1 MAVFNLDFY
10 NQIDS
15 YSDGDI
21 EDVLLAYAKGEIT
34 WEQLVEAG
42 NPYAALYH
50 FSPLRENILNWYPFE
65 KDATVLEI
73 GSGCGA
79 ITGILCEKAGKVTS
93 VELSKRRASINFARH
108 KDLDNLEIMVG
119 NLNDM
124 TFPKKFD
131 YVVLNGVLEYAMSFT
146 EGDRPYETFLK
157 GIKEFLKEDGHM
169 LIAIENRLGLKYFN
183 GAPEDHTNHYF
194 EGINEYLD
202 NETVRTFSKTELSAL
217 LNACDLAAQRFYYP
231 YPDYKFPAEIFT
243 DETILKFGYGKP
255 FINLDE
261 KRYLLFH
268 ENSLWN
274 TLTKEEVTASFANSF
289 LVDASKSAWQASNE
303 KLYVKINN
311 DRKDAFRI
319 GTSIERQ
326 QGEMKVVKYPL
337 CKQAASHIRTLY
349 KNGNNTPSALFQ
361 NLQGTLVDGG
371 GIAYPYLVS
380 NSLDSEVE
388 RLIDKGQVDEMI
400 ATLHQLFDA
409 YGKDAKESADYQ
421 TDAFQKVFGQITI
434 DKALP
439 CVQPANIDLIC
450 DNIFP
455 TENGYQVIDGEW
467 VFDMPIPLAFVI
479 WRCINELYT
488 KHSALN
494 AVIDRKSFMEEFAID
509 DSMSEVFWQ
518 WATYFAKEY
527 VGSAKLES
535 YVQPME
541 MISIDDILQEKRKE
555 HMLCSSLYV
564 DLGDGFSEE
573 QKLYSEVVLDKGHFS
588 ITYDLNKVTDD
599 LQQIRALRF
608 DPLEGQACVC
618 NIEQVTGLQPIAV
631 NAAEESEQG
640 HVFLTTDPAYF
651 LEGEVSSN
659 KITVEGT
666 IRKMSASEQMEQT
679 TKALAKKTEEW
690 KKAHEQLVAEKAS
703 IENEHE
709 RLIAEYKELRQAYE
723 QVVKD
728 IEDIQSSRAWKMLNK
743 LKGN

>member
-21 EDVLLAYAKGEIT
+21 EDILLAYAKGEIT
-34 WEQLVEAG
+34 WEQLGEAG

-108 KDLDNLEIMVG
+108 KELDNLEIMVG

-124 TFPKKFD
+124 TFPQKFD
-131 YVVLNGVLEYAMSFT
+131 YVVLNGVFEYAMSFT
-146 EGDRPYETFLK
+146 KGDRPYETFLK
-157 GIKEFLKEDGHM
+157 GIMQFLKEDGHM

-194 EGINEYLD
+194 EGINEYPD
-202 NETVRTFSKTELSAL
+202 NETVRTFSKSELSEL
-217 LNACDLAAQRFYYP
+217 LSACDLTAQRFYYP

-243 DETILKFGYGKP
+243 DETILGFGYGKP

-261 KRYLLFH
+261 KRYLLFN
-268 ENSLWN
+268 ERPLWN
-274 TLTKEEVTASFANSF
+274 TLTKEEITASFANSF
-289 LVDASKSAWQASNE
+289 LVDASKKEWQADNE

-311 DRKDAFRI
+311 DRADAFRI

-349 KNGNNTPSALFQ
+349 KNGNSTPSALFQ

-371 GIAYPYLVS
+371 GIAYPYLMS

-388 RLIDKGQVDEMI
+388 QLIEKGQADAIV
-400 ATLHQLFDA
+400 TLLHQVFDA
-409 YGKDAKESADYQ
+409 YGKDAKDCADYE
-421 TDAFQKVFGQITI
+421 TDAFKKVFGQVTME
-434 DKALP
+434 KALP

-455 TENGYQVIDGEW
+455 TEKGYQVIDGEW

-488 KHSALN
+488 KHAPLPK
-494 AVIDRKSFMEEFAID
+494 VIERKSFMAEFGID
-509 DSMSEVFWQ
+509 DSMSEVFWH

-535 YVQPME
+535 YIQPME
-541 MISIDDILQEKRKE
+541 MFSIDQILQEKRLE
-555 HMLCSSLYV
+555 HLLCSSLYV
-564 DLGDGFSEE
+564 DLGEGFSEE
-573 QKLYSEVVLDKGHFS
+573 QKLYSEVLLERDHFS
-588 ITYDLNKVTDD
+588 ITYDLHKITDD
-599 LQQIRALRF
+599 LQKIQALRF
-608 DPLEGQACVC
+608 DPLEGHACVC
-618 NIEQVTGLQPIAV
+618 NIEQVTGLQTVAANAV
-631 NAAEESEQG
+631 EENQQG
-640 HVFLTTDPAYF
+640 HVFLTTDPVF
-651 LEGEVSSN
+651 FFEGEVSSE
-659 KITVEGT
+659 KVTVEGT
-666 IRKMSASEQMEQT
+666 IRKMSVSEQMKKVETSIESLRRQNT
-679 TKALAKKTEEW
+679 QMIAEKKTLED
-690 KKAHEQLVAEKAS
+690 
-703 IENEHE
+703 EHQ
-709 RLIAEYKELRQAYE
+709 RLSTEYTELRAAYE

-728 IEDIQSSRAWKMLNK
+728 IEEIQSSRAWKMLNK
-743 LKGN
+743 LKGNS